1 MTSKNFDDVIRTCIL
16 ILVKICKKKFAK
28 ISSKF
33 WKSISTG
40 QIGQKIHTGL
50 CMGKKW
56 GSRIWKFQKYQ
67 MGASLEQKMIFFVID
82 LVSTM
87 ATCLKLVNDQNRL
100 LKDQ

>member
-1 MTSKNFDDVIRTCIL
+1 MYFNSCKNLQKKLSKN
-16 ILVKICKKKFAK
+16 
-28 ISSKF
+28 SSTF
-33 WKSISTG
+33 WKCNSTG
-40 QIGQKIHTGL
+40 QVDQKIHTGL

-87 ATCLKLVNDQNRL
+87 AICLELVNDENRL